1 MWYIVVVVVHV
12 VVVVVSLVKHRIT
25 FTYSGLLVSRGF
37 NNILCHLLCMKLQMA
52 CRFCSCQNE
61 QNLDKSNT
69 EVDDEMP
76 IKPGI
81 GIINL

>member
-1 MWYIVVVVVHV
+1 MQL
-12 VVVVVSLVKHRIT
+12 S
-25 FTYSGLLVSRGF
+25 
-37 NNILCHLLCMKLQMA
+37 CMKLQMA
-52 CRFCSCQNE
+52 CQFCSSQNE

-69 EVDDEMP
+69 EADDEMP